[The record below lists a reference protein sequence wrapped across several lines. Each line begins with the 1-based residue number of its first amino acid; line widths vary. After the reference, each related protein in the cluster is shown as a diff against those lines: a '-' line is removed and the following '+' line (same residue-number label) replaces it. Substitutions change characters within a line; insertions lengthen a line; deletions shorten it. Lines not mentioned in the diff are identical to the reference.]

1 MSLSMSGVTDTT
13 KRPVASAAKT
23 TGRAVRN
30 VFLGAFVLAYLTLW
44 GGLAARH
51 YAMGDLQQGLVTF
64 GVFVVPFVGLV
75 LYRAGQRYDTPDVA
89 PEGTPSLS

>member
-1 MSLSMSGVTDTT
+1 MSPRRRSWAD
-13 KRPVASAAKT
+13 
-23 TGRAVRN
+23 
-30 VFLGAFVLAYLTLW
+30 AYLTLW